1 MKLAKLLVYI
11 TLAAI
16 GDGIVMNLKDI
27 KRYIPIRNIQR
38 QVNMAAVAK
47 GQPPA
52 DQARWS
58 RTRVPLRSGPVA
70 VAGLCKE
77 SPAQASLGRATTRP
91 TLVLRQRLLARKRAR
106 VASPQSKPCRRRP
119 HRFQPT

>member
-27 KRYIPIRNIQR
+27 KRHIPIRNIQR

-70 VAGLCKE
+70 VAEVCRGVFKIPWE
-77 SPAQASLGRATTRP
+77 RRHKTRAPLGRGT
-91 TLVLRQRLLARKRAR
+91 VSW
-106 VASPQSKPCRRRP
+106 VAA
-119 HRFQPT
+119 